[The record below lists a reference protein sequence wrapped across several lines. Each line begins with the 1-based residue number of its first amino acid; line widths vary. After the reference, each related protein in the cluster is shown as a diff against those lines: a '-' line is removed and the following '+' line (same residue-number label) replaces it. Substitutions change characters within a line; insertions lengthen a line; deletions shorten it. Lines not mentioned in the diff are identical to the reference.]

1 MYTASATAQTTA
13 ITPWSMLG
21 GRGGCTAA
29 IVVEEEAG
37 RAAGRGGPKKVAES
51 VAVSSTAPTDF
62 PLRLLRAAPYGLPV
76 LLRSTPAPCSAQ
88 EGMYGLFGHAARGR
102 KTENAAICER

>member
-1 MYTASATAQTTA
+1 MPRPTAQITA

-21 GRGGCTAA
+21 GRGGCIAA
-29 IVVEEEAG
+29 ILDEPEA
-37 RAAGRGGPKKVAES
+37 AAPQHGGGPKKVAES

-76 LLRSTPAPCSAQ
+76 LLRPTPAPCSAQ
-88 EGMYGLFGHAARGR
+88 EGMYGLSRHAARGP